1 MKSNVDAIL
10 EKSIAC
16 AVSAIEIYNKPDFKY
31 REETFSILMINAWEL
46 VLKAKKIKDNN
57 NNIKVIYAKQNI
69 PKKIGGKSKRWK
81 YKLNKRGYKITLGL
95 EQLISEFENSPNID
109 KRCLE
114 NIELLNNIRNSAIHL
129 INKDSELCNIV
140 FEIGSANLK
149 NYIEFIIENFNKNL
163 SKYNFYLMP
172 LSFYNDYEIVDNL
185 KIQDTSLK
193 SKLKRDLLVLN
204 SQYKSGPNE
213 KYSILLSTKV
223 SFTQG
228 DTRII
233 TTKLGKTK
241 NDSDFVINLSD
252 DEIDK
257 RYPLSFNELVKILR
271 KRYSNFKQDKTF
283 NELNKKFRVN
293 VKNAY
298 QRFLNNKEKTGTC
311 RWQYSSN
318 ILNDFDK
325 YYIKSR

>member
-1 MKSNVDAIL
+1 M
-10 EKSIAC
+10 
-16 AVSAIEIYNKPDFKY
+16 
-31 REETFSILMINAWEL
+31 
-46 VLKAKKIKDNN
+46 
-57 NNIKVIYAKQNI
+57 QN
-69 PKKIGGKSKRWK
+69 KIGGKSKRWK
-81 YKLNKRGYKITLGL
+81 YKLNKRRYNITLGL
-95 EQLISEFENSPNID
+95 EQLISEFENNSNID

-129 INKDSELCNIV
+129 INKDSELCSIV

-149 NYIEFIIENFNKNL
+149 NYIEFIIENFNKDL

-172 LSFYNDYEIVDNL
+172 LSFYNDYEIVDNI
-185 KIQDTSLK
+185 KIQDNSLK

-204 SQYKSGPNE
+204 SQYKSG
-213 KYSILLSTKV
+213 
-223 SFTQG
+223 QG
-228 DTRII
+228 DTKTI

-257 RYPLSFNELVKILR
+257 RYPLSFNDLIKILR
-271 KRYSNFKQDKTF
+271 KRYSDFKQDKTF
-283 NELNKKFRVN
+283 NEINKEIRAN

-318 ILNDFDK
+318 ILTDFDK
-325 YYIKSR
+325 YYTKK

>member
-16 AVSAIEIYNKPDFKY
+16 TVSAIEIYNKPDFKY

-46 VLKAKKIKDNN
+46 LLKAKKIKDAH
-57 NNIKVIYAKQNI
+57 NNIRVIYAKENI
-69 PKKIGGKSKRWK
+69 PKKHGGKSKRWK
-81 YKLNKRGYKITLGL
+81 YKMNKKGYYITQGIEKLL
-95 EQLISEFENSPNID
+95 MDFSNDSNID

-149 NYIEFIIENFNKNL
+149 NYIEFIVENFNKDL

-193 SKLKRDLLVLN
+193 TKLKKDLLILN
-204 SQYKSGPNE
+204 TQYKSGPDE

-228 DTRII
+228 DAKII
-233 TTKLGKTK
+233 TTRFGKAK
-241 NDSDFVINLSD
+241 EDSDFTINLSD
-252 DEIDK
+252 DEIDR
-257 RYPLSFNELVKILR
+257 RYPLSFEDLIRNLR
-271 KRYSNFKQDKTF
+271 KKYPNFKQDKYF
-283 NELNKKFRVN
+283 YKLNETLRGKKIN
-293 VKNAY
+293 GY
-298 QRFLNNKEKTGTC
+298 QRFLNNKTKSGTY

-325 YYIKSR
+325 YYTK

>member
-46 VLKAKKIKDNN
+46 VLKAKKIKDAHNN
-57 NNIKVIYAKQNI
+57 YKVIYAKENI
-69 PKKIGGKSKRWK
+69 PKKHGGKSKRWK
-81 YKLNKRGYKITLGL
+81 YKMNKKGYHITLGIEKL
-95 EQLISEFENSPNID
+95 LSDFYSDPSID

-129 INKDSELCNIV
+129 INKDSELCSIV

-149 NYIEFIIENFNKNL
+149 NYIEFIIGNFNKDL
-163 SKYNFYLMP
+163 KKYNFYLMP

-193 SKLKRDLLVLN
+193 TKLKKDLLVLN
-204 SQYKSGPNE
+204 TQYKSGPDE

-228 DTRII
+228 DTKII
-233 TTKLGKTK
+233 NTKFGKNK
-241 NDSDFVINLSD
+241 DESDFTINLSD

-257 RYPLSFNELVKILR
+257 RYPLSFGDLVNILR
-271 KRYSNFKQDKTF
+271 GKYPDFKQDTNFHKL
-283 NELNKKFRVN
+283 NEKLRSKKLNG
-293 VKNAY
+293 Y
-298 QRFLNNKEKTGTC
+298 QRFLNNKAKAGAY

-325 YYIKSR
+325 YYKK

>member
-1 MKSNVDAIL
+1 MKSTVDSIL

-46 VLKAKKIKDNN
+46 VLKAKKIKDAH
-57 NNIKVIYAKQNI
+57 NNIRVIYAKENI
-69 PKKIGGKSKRWK
+69 PKKQGGKSKRWK
-81 YKLNKRGYKITLGL
+81 YKMNKKGYYITWGIEKLL
-95 EQLISEFENSPNID
+95 TDFYSNPNVD

-129 INKDSELCNIV
+129 INKDSELCSIV

-149 NYIEFIIENFNKNL
+149 NYIEFIIENFNKDL

-193 SKLKRDLLVLN
+193 NRLKRDLLVLN
-204 SQYKSGPNE
+204 TQYKSGPDE

-228 DTRII
+228 DTKII
-233 TTKLGKTK
+233 STKFGKTK
-241 NDSDFVINLSD
+241 EESDITINLSD

-257 RYPLSFNELVKILR
+257 RYPLSFEDLIKNLR
-271 KRYSNFKQDKTF
+271 QRYPNFKQDKDF
-283 NELNKKFRVN
+283 HELNKKLRSKQIN
-293 VKNAY
+293 GY
-298 QRFLNNKEKTGTC
+298 QRFLNNKTKSGTC

-325 YYIKSR
+325 HYKK